1 MKCKMKTHYLSI
13 VACTFVVI
21 SSLNGNTD
29 VNILRRRLPKRSRY
43 NYFVRCTRRFTPGL
57 CIEPVR
63 SVWTFV
69 FQLQNCTE
77 RYGCRQDWRTNRFTT
92 YDKCL
97 RRCQPLIDLYTEI
110 LVRDPRN
117 LSVYSSQSWNKS
129 GRRDSGDEEDSTDL
143 QDEEYDHKIE
153 GNLNGP
159 APNLLDD
166 SVDHNDWAVTV
177 DIDDVVESIE
187 NDGSVYHDVFHD

>member
-1 MKCKMKTHYLSI
+1 MYSCVYSCGYFIFEWKYKCWFEKT
-13 VACTFVVI
+13 T
-21 SSLNGNTD
+21 T
-29 VNILRRRLPKRSRY
+29 Y

-77 RYGCRQDWRTNRFTT
+77 RYGCRQDWRTNRFST
-92 YDKCL
+92 YGRCM
-97 RRCQPLIDLYTEI
+97 RRCQPLIDLYTET

-117 LSVYSSQSWNKS
+117 LSAHIRSQSWNKS
-129 GRRDSGDEEDSTDL
+129 GRRDSGGEEDNIDL
-143 QDEEYDHKIE
+143 QDEEYDTKIAE
-153 GNLNGP
+153 NLNGP
-159 APNLLDD
+159 APALLDD

-177 DIDDVVESIE
+177 DIDDVDVESIH
-187 NDGSVYHDVFHD
+187 NDGSVYHDLFHD